1 MNSYTRMPPNGSQEQ
16 SPNHFMVLDA
26 ISRGV
31 KKIGDIAKMTQL
43 SKDEVELIVNDLKAQ
58 KLVFINEKKGFFG
71 GKKIEVYA
79 TDVGFKVL
87 ESKKQ
92 ELSNKSKYM
101 QQLYETGN
109 KAQLQSYMEDNRAW
123 MPMMLFSGLIN
134 MVMFTSMMSFM
145 GMSMTPAETTQAE
158 AQASES
164 GTTGA
169 EDTGATSDDGGGDFS
184 DADFGGMDMGGF
196 DSF

>member
-1 MNSYTRMPPNGSQEQ
+1 MSPDGVQGQ

-26 ISRGV
+26 ISRGI
-31 KKIGDIAKMTQL
+31 KKISDVSRITRL

-58 KLVFINEKKGFFG
+58 KLIFLNEKKGFFG
-71 GKKIEVYA
+71 NKKIEVYL
-79 TDVGFKVL
+79 TDTGFKVL

-92 ELSNKSKYM
+92 ELSNKSKYL

-109 KAQLQSYMEDNRAW
+109 KRQLQTYMDDNRSW

-134 MVMFTSMMSFM
+134 MVMFSSMMSFM
-145 GMSMTPAETTQAE
+145 GMSMTPAESTQAD

-164 GTTGA
+164 GSSASEDSGA
-169 EDTGATSDDGGGDFS
+169 VSDDASGADSGSYS
-184 DADFGGMDMGGF
+184 DADFGGGMDMGGF

>member
-1 MNSYTRMPPNGSQEQ
+1 MSPDGSFSQ

-26 ISRGV
+26 ISRGI
-31 KKIGDIAKMTQL
+31 KKISDIARITKL
-43 SKDEVELIVNDLKAQ
+43 SKDEVELIVNDLKTQ
-58 KLVFINEKKGFFG
+58 RLVDVKEKKGFFG
-71 GKKIEVYA
+71 NKKTEVFH
-79 TDVGFKVL
+79 TETGLKIL
-87 ESKKQ
+87 QSKKQ
-92 ELSNKSKYM
+92 ELSNKSKYL

-109 KAQLQSYMEDNRAW
+109 KQQLQTYMDDNRMW

-145 GMSMTPAETTQAE
+145 GMSMNPAESTQAE
-158 AQASES
+158 TQATDSS
-164 GTTGA
+164 GA
-169 EDTGATSDDGGGDFS
+169 EDAGASTDSGDYDSGSYS

>member
-1 MNSYTRMPPNGSQEQ
+1 MSPDGSFGQ

-26 ISRGV
+26 ISRGI
-31 KKIGDIAKMTQL
+31 KKISDVSRITKL
-43 SKDEVELIVNDLKAQ
+43 SKDEVELILNDLKTQ
-58 KLVFINEKKGFFG
+58 RLVDMQEKKGFFG
-71 GKKIEVYA
+71 NKKTEVFI
-79 TDVGFKVL
+79 TDTGFKIL

-92 ELSNKSKYM
+92 ELSNKSKYL

-109 KAQLQSYMEDNRAW
+109 KRQLQTYMDDNRMW

-145 GMSMTPAETTQAE
+145 GMAMNPAESTQAE
-158 AQASES
+158 SQ
-164 GTTGA
+164 TTDSSGA
-169 EDTGATSDDGGGDFS
+169 EDAGAGADSGDYDSGSYS
-184 DADFGGMDMGGF
+184 DADFGGMDTGGF